1 MARLTYV
8 NDFVTYLVLTYVKS
22 RVTCAACFK
31 LNHVPLTRGG
41 SSVPQTRSAP
51 RIWTTAFIV
60 MYSPVSPCWPSVWK
74 PGEAAQVKCLDLE
87 SPSAT
92 VPLGQKFDRGF
103 KRRKVRSFD
112 LGSN

>member
-41 SSVPQTRSAP
+41 SSVPQTRGGPQRRMS
-51 RIWTTAFIV
+51 
-60 MYSPVSPCWPSVWK
+60 
-74 PGEAAQVKCLDLE
+74 L
-87 SPSAT
+87 AT
-92 VPLGQKFDRGF
+92 WHGALLRHCKSYKELVTSLVF
-103 KRRKVRSFD
+103 
-112 LGSN
+112 

>member
-41 SSVPQTRSAP
+41 SSVPQTELNTLRA
-51 RIWTTAFIV
+51 
-60 MYSPVSPCWPSVWK
+60 
-74 PGEAAQVKCLDLE
+74 L
-87 SPSAT
+87 
-92 VPLGQKFDRGF
+92 
-103 KRRKVRSFD
+103 
-112 LGSN
+112 

>member
-41 SSVPQTRSAP
+41 SSVPQTMQQDR
-51 RIWTTAFIV
+51 TLKLFFI
-60 MYSPVSPCWPSVWK
+60 
-74 PGEAAQVKCLDLE
+74 
-87 SPSAT
+87 AT
-92 VPLGQKFDRGF
+92 GGGG
-103 KRRKVRSFD
+103 
-112 LGSN
+112 LGSAAISAQTQRQ